1 METDRQR
8 NFGAP
13 GRWAMWRIYRI
24 DAYLRERAFPNVPR
38 LAEKLEVGRRTIE
51 RDLAHLRDMMN
62 APLEYDRKRNGYHYT
77 SEFQLTPVALT
88 EGEAVALFLGSR
100 LLTQYRGTPYE
111 GLIRDAFDKI
121 RLVLP
126 KTLSLDFSLVNETI
140 SFAVEQPRG
149 DEQHLL
155 QCQNLLAAALR
166 ERHSVKLKYYTAS
179 RDARTHRLVDPY
191 HLRCHQGAWYL
202 IAYCHR
208 RREVRTFALDRITE
222 LQATDQQFT
231 PDPEFSIEGYLGDSL
246 ALERGGPP
254 EAVRIRFDPFQARY
268 IRERQW
274 HPSQEIEEH
283 PDGALTL
290 TLRLRGLGEVKRW
303 LLGFGPRAEVL
314 TPQRLREEV
323 AQEVRLMG
331 GMYGV

>member
-1 METDRQR
+1 
-8 NFGAP
+8 
-13 GRWAMWRIYRI
+13 MWRIYRI
-24 DAYLRERAFPNVPR
+24 DAYLRERTFPNAPR

-62 APLEYDRKRNGYHYT
+62 APLEYDRKRNGYYYT
-77 SEFQLTPVALT
+77 DEFQLTPVALT
-88 EGEAVALFLGSR
+88 EGEIVALFLGGK

-121 RLVLP
+121 RLALP

-155 QCQNLLAAALR
+155 RYQHLLTVALR
-166 ERHSVKLKYYTAS
+166 EQHSVELKYYTAS
-179 RDARTHRLVDPY
+179 RDAYTARLVDPY
-191 HLRCHQGAWYL
+191 HLRCYQGAWYL

-222 LQATDQQFT
+222 LQPDTDQRFT
-231 PDPEFSIEGYLGDSL
+231 PDLDFSIERYLGDSL

-254 EAVRIRFDPFQARY
+254 EVVRIRFDPFQARY

-303 LLGFGPRAEVL
+303 LLGFGHRAEVL
-314 TPQRLREEV
+314 TPQWLREEV
-323 AQEVRLMG
+323 TREVRLMG
-331 GMYGV
+331 GMYGA